1 MIRPCISGL
10 LGRSAA
16 YAVIALGWT
25 MLASRG
31 VRANEPPVVPTTK
44 TATTKTAT
52 VSAEVWELAR
62 ELELLENLELLAQWD
77 MLALMPLLEDD
88 DER

>member
-1 MIRPCISGL
+1 MIRPWPHVR
-10 LGRSAA
+10 LGRTVACVA
-16 YAVIALGWT
+16 LALGWT
-25 MLASRG
+25 ALGSRMA
-31 VRANEPPVVPTTK
+31 RANEPPAVPTTR
-44 TATTKTAT
+44 TAT